1 VTLAL
6 VVLLASW
13 APAVCKGS
21 RVTKARQARWVSK
34 VFLAFPARLAPW
46 VSKVLSVPR
55 VSLVPSVSAASRVS
69 KVQEACV
76 VLPVLPVQPVLSAFV
91 ARLDLPVFRVSKVLL
106 ASRVTQA
113 HRV

>member
-34 VFLAFPARLAPW
+34 VFLAFPARLVPW
-46 VSKVLSVPR
+46 
-55 VSLVPSVSAASRVS
+55 VS